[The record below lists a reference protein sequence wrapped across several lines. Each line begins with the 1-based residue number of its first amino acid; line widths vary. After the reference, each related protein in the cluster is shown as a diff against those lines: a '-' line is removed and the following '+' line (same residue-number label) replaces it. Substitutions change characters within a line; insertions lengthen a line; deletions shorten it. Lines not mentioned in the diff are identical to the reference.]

1 METTEIFERITPIIR
16 EVLDDDGL
24 VVDGALSADQVDGWD
39 SLNHIRL
46 IVTVERA
53 FGLKFTA
60 SETGRLKNVGE
71 FVDLIRSKL

>member
-1 METTEIFERITPIIR
+1 MEMTEIFERITPIIR
-16 EVLDDDGL
+16 EVLDDDAL
-24 VVDGALSADQVDGWD
+24 VVDRALSADQVDGWD

-53 FGLKFTA
+53 FGMKFTA